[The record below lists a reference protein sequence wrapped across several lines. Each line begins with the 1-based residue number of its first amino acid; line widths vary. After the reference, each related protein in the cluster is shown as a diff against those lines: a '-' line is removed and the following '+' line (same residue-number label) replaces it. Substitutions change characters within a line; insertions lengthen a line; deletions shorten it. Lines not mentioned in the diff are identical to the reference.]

1 MLGHRG
7 CRLAVSYPEIA
18 EMQARAIFE
27 AVAQVKK
34 DTGKAPFPEVMIP
47 LITGKP
53 ESIWLQG
60 LIAAVHAKVRP
71 EAETGDKIEYLCGTM
86 IELPRACLKADEI
99 AEAAEFF
106 SFGTNDLT
114 QTTFG
119 ISRDDSAR
127 FMEDYIRNGVMER
140 DPFISIDTEGVGE
153 LVSRLLVLGASG
165 NLRGVFSIAIIAVTA
180 LATYSG
186 VLVPL
191 RDTIGSLWSTAAIGG
206 NDLLF
211 HAGLERWAGIAFG
224 AVLALAALGFA
235 LRARLSPWRLSGGIM
250 IGLTVAAGWYFT
262 WQLSTQVFEPI
273 QAESLSFIR
282 PLATTGELALASGF
296 AGLDQGVL
304 IGAILGAFA
313 AALMSGEF
321 RISTFAEPGT
331 PSIWRYAAG
340 SVLMGFGGILAVGCT
355 IGAGLTG
362 GSVLAVSSLLG
373 LASMIAGAA
382 LTQLLLRSLSREHP
396 ATAAVA
402 PAE

>member
-1 MLGHRG
+1 MDCILQIHFMEIEAMDLVPLIDLIGEPYTALVGGLVLGLAFGVFAQRSRYCTRSAVLSVMGESDLKPFATWAAGFAAAILAVQALLWADLIDVSETRFFSTAQSLSGAIIGGLLFGAGMVLARG
-7 CRLAVSYPEIA
+7 C
-18 EMQARAIFE
+18 
-27 AVAQVKK
+27 
-34 DTGKAPFPEVMIP
+34 
-47 LITGKP
+47 
-53 ESIWLQG
+53 
-60 LIAAVHAKVRP
+60 
-71 EAETGDKIEYLCGTM
+71 
-86 IELPRACLKADEI
+86 
-99 AEAAEFF
+99 
-106 SFGTNDLT
+106 
-114 QTTFG
+114 
-119 ISRDDSAR
+119 
-127 FMEDYIRNGVMER
+127 
-140 DPFISIDTEGVGE
+140 
-153 LVSRLLVLGASG
+153 VSRLLVLGASG

-224 AVLALAALGFA
+224 AVLALATLGFA

-313 AALMSGEF
+313 AALLSGEF